1 MSEEWLFTC
10 HQYQNNRGKKIK
22 VERPDN
28 RKHNELREISIEKNY
43 TKYAHGSVLFQTG
56 NTKVLCTVM
65 VEDRVPPFLRGE
77 GTGWVT
83 AEYNMLP
90 SSTQTRKGRDRNKG
104 KIDGRTVEIQRLI
117 GRSLRSVIDLAKLGE
132 RTLWVDC
139 DVLQADGGT
148 RTASIT
154 GAFIALKDTVK
165 KLIDE
170 EIISENP
177 IKENVAAVSVGVID
191 GVPLLDIEYVEDSI
205 AEVDMNVIMTET
217 GEFIEVQ
224 GTGEK
229 RPYTREE
236 FNTLISL
243 AEDGINTLIK
253 CQKEVEE

>member
-1 MSEEWLFTC
+1 MSGGWLFIC
-10 HQYQNNRGKKIK
+10 RQYQNNRGKKIK

-28 RKHNELREISIEKNY
+28 RKHNELREIRIEKNY
-43 TKYAHGSVLFQTG
+43 TKYAPGSVLFQTG

-77 GTGWVT
+77 GTGWIT

-117 GRSLRSVIDLAKLGE
+117 GRSLRSVIDLEKLGE

-154 GAFIALKDTVK
+154 GAFIALKDAVK

-191 GVPLLDIEYVEDSI
+191 GTSLLDIEYVEDSI
-205 AEVDMNVIMTET
+205 AEVDMNVIMTDT
-217 GEFIEVQ
+217 GEFIEIQ

-236 FNTLISL
+236 FNSLIFL
-243 AEDGINTLIK
+243 AEEGINALIK
-253 CQKEVEE
+253 CQKEVED